1 MDFFLSLSGFY
12 RFRIKS
18 GRLMIINLC
27 FLPAD
32 TEIDWKAYMDEVE
45 GVINGTYD
53 YTQLK
58 GDTGPLV

>member
-1 MDFFLSLSGFY
+1 MS
-12 RFRIKS
+12 
-18 GRLMIINLC
+18 IISAIVIPVSNDVSVVC
-27 FLPAD
+27 VD